1 MNFKTTLFLIALLII
16 AGVTFYFVRQQPPPS
31 NEPPTPKNLLTISQD
46 EVAKV
51 SVKPADGQPY
61 TLEHTGTDWTITA
74 PIHAKA
80 DTFSAGD
87 LVRELC
93 SLQSHAQVGTD
104 IATGVD
110 HPATTVTLTD
120 RDGKTQTLS
129 FGEKSDVGDNL
140 YVRVDDNSKVDVV
153 GSDVQT
159 YLDKSVNDYRD
170 MNLVTATAD
179 KIDRLEIQTPKQTLA
194 LSRVDGKWQI
204 TSPAKYPAE
213 QSQMDDLLS
222 AVTSLRAGSFV
233 DSPQPASTYQF
244 NKPQLAITC
253 WTTPASTQ
261 PTSQPAGKK
270 IIFGR
275 YENLL
280 KQNVFAEADGAVI
293 KVPASTMDSL
303 NKSPLDLRDRTVL
316 DIDPAKV
323 TELEIRRHL
332 PAATQ
337 PTSRPAS
344 GIDLVIDRNAK
355 PQAATSP
362 STHPT
367 TVAATQPSP
376 TWVFV
381 TKEKTGAKV
390 NEDNVTDVLTA
401 LHPLKA
407 EKYLEKLP
415 STMPSDQFRV
425 TVTASGEKYTIYLSA
440 TPANDTN
447 AIATYNGSIFEVPN
461 TLIDH
466 LKLDFGWPSK

>member
-1 MNFKTTLFLIALLII
+1 MNFKTTIFLILLLII

-31 NEPPTPKNLLTISQD
+31 NEPAPPKNLLTISQD

-61 TLEHTGTDWTITA
+61 TLEHTGSDWTITQ

-87 LVRELC
+87 LARELC

-104 IATGVD
+104 VATGVD
-110 HPATTVTLTD
+110 HPTSTVQLTD

-140 YVRVDDNSKVDVV
+140 YVRVDDNPKVDVV

-159 YLDKSVNDYRD
+159 YLDKSLNDYRD

-179 KIDRLEIQTPKQTLA
+179 KIDRLEIQTPRQTLA
-194 LSRVDGKWQI
+194 LSHVNGKWQI
-204 TSPAKYPAE
+204 TSPAQYPAE
-213 QSQMDDLLS
+213 QSQMDDLIS
-222 AVTSLRAGSFV
+222 ALTSLRAGSFV
-233 DSPQPASTYQF
+233 DSPQPPSTYQF
-244 NKPQLAITC
+244 NKPQLVISYWASGTS
-253 WTTPASTQ
+253 ASTQ
-261 PTSQPAGKK
+261 PSEKK

-280 KQNVFAEADGAVI
+280 RQNVFAQADGAVI
-293 KVPASTMDSL
+293 KIPASSMDSL
-303 NKSPLDLRDRTVL
+303 NKSPLDLRDRAVL
-316 DIDPAKV
+316 DIDPTKV

-355 PQAATSP
+355 PQPTTTPSTKSATSP
-362 STHPT
+362 
-367 TVAATQPSP
+367 ATQPSP
-376 TWVFV
+376 AWV
-381 TKEKTGAKV
+381 
-390 NEDNVTDVLTA
+390 L
-401 LHPLKA
+401 
-407 EKYLEKLP
+407 
-415 STMPSDQFRV
+415 
-425 TVTASGEKYTIYLSA
+425 
-440 TPANDTN
+440 
-447 AIATYNGSIFEVPN
+447 
-461 TLIDH
+461 
-466 LKLDFGWPSK
+466 